1 MSEAGATEGEGEG
14 EGGRIAA
21 FFDVDHTLIDVNSGA
36 KWLGYMWRTGQVS
49 VREAVQSLAWLLR
62 YRLALLDLEA
72 VTAIAAKT
80 YRGVSVVTIEAAV
93 REWFARE
100 IAGRVCIE
108 GRSKVAEHLAQGHV
122 VALLTAGTR
131 FSATPLAELL
141 GVEHVLCT
149 DMEANASGVLTGKH
163 LAPACAGPGKVVHA
177 ERFAALHGID
187 LAQSYFYTDS
197 FSDLPMLERVGLP
210 RVINPD
216 RRLQRRARVKGW
228 PVERWRS
235 PQPEKKA
242 KAKKTRGAVAE
253 QASSEQAPAESGTAE
268 QPERK
273 DRQ

>member
-1 MSEAGATEGEGEG
+1 MSADGAGEA
-14 EGGRIAA
+14 GRIAA

-49 VREAVQSLAWLLR
+49 LREAVVSLGWLLR

-80 YRGVSVVTIEAAV
+80 YRGVSVATIEAAV

-100 IAGRVCIE
+100 IAGRVCVE

-149 DMEANASGVLTGKH
+149 DMEANAGGTLTGKH

-187 LAQSYFYTDS
+187 LARSYFYTDS
-197 FSDLPMLERVGLP
+197 FSDLPMLERVGQP

-216 RRLQRRARVKGW
+216 RRLQRRASVRGW

-235 PQPEKKA
+235 PQPEKRA
-242 KAKKTRGAVAE
+242 RGGPNERAE
-253 QASSEQAPAESGTAE
+253 ASETGE